1 MIRVE
6 EIWEAFPAGS
16 YAITG
21 LMRVLD
27 IRESRSVATAWA
39 GDLDG
44 PVVLIN
50 PDFVARYAY
59 TPERQA
65 ALILHELLH
74 VLLGHHC
81 KPVTRLD
88 NFIFD
93 AVVNAMVCYMTGSP
107 AHWSL
112 FTSYYSSQRFPECLL
127 RPPCGFRL
135 PEPGHRACV
144 KMPRVLRGKKMW
156 KARQVYQ
163 ALYEEFGA
171 SYEEVRR
178 LFDILARNHEELL
191 AGVDRKEVDA
201 MVAEEG
207 TEGLRNGEFVRWAED
222 DEASDGEEPEK
233 LSRRVASLSKVKLL
247 GSHPVKASGQMGS
260 SESLARAAAAA
271 LAPLL
276 EAMPQKGDER
286 IRYFLQLGPSPE
298 ADERNVTL
306 LRQLIEKVAL
316 DGQTLT
322 PSVTE
327 VPIRL
332 LSAVPATDRRSNVL
346 RFLGL
351 EPLLYG
357 WDVPDRI
364 QRRITPVHVYLDV
377 SGSVTPFVASLVKA
391 VLACRELVAPIVHLF
406 SMDVEDVGVY
416 QLTAGRVPSWGGTD
430 IHCVLAHMKKH
441 AIRNALILTD
451 GYVGWPAPEWHSFLR
466 DCRVA
471 VALTPR
477 GSLAT
482 LQEFVRF
489 YGRLASG

>member
-1 MIRVE
+1 MIRAE
-6 EIWEAFPAGS
+6 EIWDAFPAGS
-16 YAITG
+16 YAISG

-27 IRESRSVATAWA
+27 IRESRSVPTVRAV
-39 GDLDG
+39 GLDG
-44 PVVLIN
+44 PVILVN
-50 PDFVARYAY
+50 PNFAARYAY

-65 ALILHELLH
+65 AMILHELLH
-74 VLLGHHC
+74 VLFGHVC

-93 AVVNAMVCYMTGSP
+93 AFINAMICHMTGSP
-107 AHWSL
+107 AYWSL

-127 RPPCGFRL
+127 RPPSGFRL
-135 PEPGHRACV
+135 PGPGLGACF
-144 KMPRVLRGKKMW
+144 KMPRVLRGKRMW

-191 AGVDRKEVDA
+191 AGVDREEVDA

-207 TEGLRNGEFVRWAED
+207 TEGLRSSESVRWAED
-222 DEASDGEEPEK
+222 DKASGEEEPER
-233 LSRRVASLSKVKLL
+233 LSRRAPSLSKVKLL
-247 GSHPVKASGQMGS
+247 GSHPAKASTQNGGN
-260 SESLARAAAAA
+260 ESLVRAAAAA

-276 EAMPQKGDER
+276 EAMPQRGEER
-286 IRYFLQLGPSPE
+286 IRYFLQLDPSPE

-306 LRQLIEKVAL
+306 LKQLIEKVAL
-316 DGQTLT
+316 DGQILT

-332 LSAVPATDRRSNVL
+332 LTAVPATDRRSNVL

-416 QLTAGRVPSWGGTD
+416 QLSAGRVPSWGGTD

-441 AIRNALILTD
+441 EIRNALILTD
-451 GYVGWPAPEWHSFLR
+451 GYVGWPAPQWHSFLHH
-466 DCRVA
+466 CRLA

-477 GSLAT
+477 GSLAQ
-482 LQEFVRF
+482 LKEFVRF
-489 YGRLASG
+489 HGRLVND